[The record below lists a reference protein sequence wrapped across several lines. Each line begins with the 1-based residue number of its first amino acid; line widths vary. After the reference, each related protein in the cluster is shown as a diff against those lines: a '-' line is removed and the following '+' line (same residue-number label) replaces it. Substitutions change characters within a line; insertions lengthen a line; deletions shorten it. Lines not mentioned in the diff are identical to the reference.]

1 MRGALLIALTLTLSA
16 CSAEP
21 EQNGP
26 AQTEA
31 DPPREA
37 GTDSG
42 QMGLGDSGQT
52 PLDCDIGRLLRGC
65 SASICHH
72 QSRREGD
79 LSLDVADPLGAVIAA
94 ELIRVPAAYN
104 VQDRASCPT
113 PRELRVDPDD
123 IEQSLLLKKLDGRF
137 SCGEPMPNAEL
148 PEWSSENR
156 PASFACVRAWLTALV
171 AANRAP

>member
-1 MRGALLIALTLTLSA
+1 MRGALLIVLPLTLSA

-21 EQNGP
+21 EQTEP
-26 AQTEA
+26 AQTEP

-37 GTDSG
+37 GADSG
-42 QMGLGDSGQT
+42 QM

-79 LSLDVADPLGAVIAA
+79 LSLDVADPLGPVIAA
-94 ELIRVPAAYN
+94 ELIGVPAAYN

-123 IEQSLLLKKLDGRF
+123 IDQSLLLKKLDGRF

-148 PEWSSENR
+148 PEWIPENR
-156 PASFACVRAWLTALV
+156 PASLACVRAWLTALV
-171 AANRAP
+171 AANRAR